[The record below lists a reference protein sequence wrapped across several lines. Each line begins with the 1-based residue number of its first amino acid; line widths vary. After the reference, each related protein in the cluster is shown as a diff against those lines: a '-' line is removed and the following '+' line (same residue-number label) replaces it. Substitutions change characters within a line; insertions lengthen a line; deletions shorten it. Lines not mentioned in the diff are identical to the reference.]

1 MRSARLPS
9 RCKSSRHETR
19 SDGTAS
25 PPRIRPRPLSGKCV
39 TYVWAGQHQSVPS
52 QLAIYLRDH
61 HAAARAGIAIAKRAA
76 ASSVTGS
83 SPLSEVAAKI
93 EEDFRSL
100 EDIMQRL
107 AIEPSRA
114 KDAVATIGE
123 KLGRLKLNGG
133 IVRRRPLSDVLEL
146 ETLVVG
152 ITGKQA
158 LWESM
163 RFAPSVPSAELDSLN
178 ERAEQ
183 QKSIVEESR
192 RSAAQHMVTT
202 DDGALTAPGD
212 RS

>member
-1 MRSARLPS
+1 
-9 RCKSSRHETR
+9 
-19 SDGTAS
+19 
-25 PPRIRPRPLSGKCV
+25 
-39 TYVWAGQHQSVPS
+39 
-52 QLAIYLRDH
+52 
-61 HAAARAGIAIAKRAA
+61 
-76 ASSVTGS
+76 
-83 SPLSEVAAKI
+83 
-93 EEDFRSL
+93 
-100 EDIMQRL
+100 MQRL
-107 AIEPSRA
+107 GIEPSRA

-133 IVRRRPLSDVLEL
+133 IVRRSPLSDVLEL

-158 LWESM
+158 LWESL
-163 RFAPSVPSAELDSLN
+163 RFARSVPSAELDSLI